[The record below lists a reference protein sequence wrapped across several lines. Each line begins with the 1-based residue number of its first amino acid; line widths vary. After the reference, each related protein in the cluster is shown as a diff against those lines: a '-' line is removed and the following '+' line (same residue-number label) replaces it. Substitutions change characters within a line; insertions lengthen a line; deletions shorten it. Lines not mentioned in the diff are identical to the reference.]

1 LRIHIFSDTLSEQQD
16 TILFCAH
23 GNQTLTTLSLK
34 AISTSSILCS
44 AMSVSLLA
52 TDSSTVFWTLNNCL
66 SHLMVERFVG
76 KLAYKNTS
84 DTISGVQL
92 AVSKF

>member
-1 LRIHIFSDTLSEQQD
+1 LKIHIFSDTLSEQED

-23 GNQTLTTLSLK
+23 ENQTLTTLSLK

-44 AMSVSLLA
+44 VISVSLLA
-52 TDSSTVFWTLNNCL
+52 TDSTVFWILNNCL
-66 SHLMVERFVG
+66 SHLMVGRFSG

-84 DTISGVQL
+84 DTILGVQL